1 MIAKADRGR
10 TMVIIHKDILKQK
23 FYIII
28 QENRIIRL
36 NKDPKESFQNHI
48 QQTMHKC
55 NTIIDKN
62 QQKYLVPKKKTLA
75 PKLNNLIK
83 THKEDKPIRPIIN
96 NIQAPSYQLARYLK
110 KINQLIKLPYTY
122 ATKNSKEVVQDL
134 NNIQINNHHKI
145 TILDIKDLYVHLPTQ
160 NIINITKFWLNK
172 NGNQNIIVKQTLEL
186 IRVILD
192 QNYI

>member
-1 MIAKADRGR
+1 MC
-10 TMVIIHKDILKQK
+10 
-23 FYIII
+23 
-28 QENRIIRL
+28 L

-55 NTIIDKN
+55 NIIIDKN
-62 QQKYLVPKKKTLA
+62 QQKYLAPKKTLA

-83 THKEDKPIRPIIN
+83 THKEDKPIRPITN
-96 NIQAPSYQLARYLK
+96 NIQAPSYQLARYLNK

-122 ATKNSKEVVQDL
+122 ATKNLKEVVQDL
-134 NNIQINNHHKI
+134 NNIQINNQHKI
-145 TILDIKDLYVHLPTQ
+145 TTLEIKDLYVHLPTQ

-172 NGNQNIIVKQTLEL
+172 NSNQNIIVKQTLEL

-192 QNYI
+192 QNYF